1 MRISDWSSDVC
12 SSDLSPH
19 LRLAPPGGE
28 RDGHDQPRR
37 VPAAFD
43 RAAEIIT
50 HAAFHQQGAET
61 GTLRLGNRAF
71 PAAFGPDQAEL
82 AIVHILAVLG
92 PVYFDAARI
101 ERQRAMLDRVGREFV
116 EQQRHRS
123 EEHTSEIQS
132 LM

>member
-71 PAAFGPDQAEL
+71 PAAFGPAQAEL
-82 AIVHILAVLG
+82 AIVHILA
-92 PVYFDAARI
+92 
-101 ERQRAMLDRVGREFV
+101 
-116 EQQRHRS
+116 RS
-123 EEHTSEIQS
+123 EEHTSELQS
-132 LM
+132 LMRISYAVFCFKKKKNR